1 MKQEIIDKIN
11 RLASQD
17 EPFLFV
23 INYQADEAFIRKLSD
38 INPEECLF
46 DFEGKGNFSHTR
58 KETWKEEISET
69 TWQIEPPL
77 YEDYE
82 QSFNIVKSNIMA
94 GNSYLTNLTNRVPVS
109 CNLSLEE
116 IFHRAKGKYKLL
128 LRRKRTQA
136 EDKAHLKEEN
146 IEENLTPFVCFSPE
160 TFVRIKGGRIYS
172 YPMKGTLDASLP
184 NAEKLLM
191 EDRKEAAEHAT
202 IVDLIRNDLSRVAED
217 VRVDKYRYV
226 DVLHTN
232 KGDILQTSSEISGRL
247 PEDYPHHLGE
257 ILDAQLPAGSITGAP
272 KDKTMQIIQEAEGY
286 DRGFYTGIMGIY
298 DQGELNSAVMIRFI
312 EEEETSPVDFE
323 ADGEKNFK
331 ANEGKKPK
339 IVFQGRRRHHFE
351 ERLPEGIRGSDSE
364 NLPSDLNPPFI
375 LEKIKEIMKQQFV
388 ETIKIKNGKAL
399 ALPYHQARMERT
411 IRRFFP
417 TLASEEIK
425 LSSLISPKEE
435 MNLYKARVVYDIQG
449 VEAIEYAPYKMKE
462 IHSLKVV
469 EDDEIDYTYKS
480 TDRSALNALV
490 AQKDDCDEIII
501 VKNGLITDTSFTNL
515 ALFDGNRWLTPKHP
529 LLQGTKRAQLLEAG
543 IILEADLTLENL
555 RKAEK
560 VSLFNA
566 MIDFGEREVTKI
578 FLPDQN

>member
-11 RLASQD
+11 QLASQD

-23 INYQADEAFIRKLSD
+23 INYQGDKAFIRLLSD
-38 INPEECLF
+38 IIPEECLF
-46 DFEGKGNFSHTR
+46 DFEGRGNFSHAW
-58 KETWKEEISET
+58 KETWKEGTSEKETWKKETSEEEISET

-82 QSFNIVKSNIMA
+82 RSFNIVKSNIMA

-247 PEDYPHHLGE
+247 PEEYPHHLGE

-312 EEEETSPVDFE
+312 EEETSPVDFE
-323 ADGEKNFK
+323 TDGEKNFK
-331 ANEGKKPK
+331 AKEGK
-339 IVFQGRRRHHFE
+339 
-351 ERLPEGIRGSDSE
+351 
-364 NLPSDLNPPFI
+364 
-375 LEKIKEIMKQQFV
+375 
-388 ETIKIKNGKAL
+388 
-399 ALPYHQARMERT
+399 
-411 IRRFFP
+411 
-417 TLASEEIK
+417 ASEGKE
-425 LSSLISPKEE
+425 PKASRELYFKAGGGITSKSDCQREYEE
-435 MNLYKARVVYDIQG
+435 VIQ
-449 VEAIEYAPYKMKE
+449 
-462 IHSLKVV
+462 
-469 EDDEIDYTYKS
+469 
-480 TDRSALNALV
+480 
-490 AQKDDCDEIII
+490 
-501 VKNGLITDTSFTNL
+501 
-515 ALFDGNRWLTPKHP
+515 
-529 LLQGTKRAQLLEAG
+529 
-543 IILEADLTLENL
+543 
-555 RKAEK
+555 
-560 VSLFNA
+560 
-566 MIDFGEREVTKI
+566 KI
-578 FLPDQN
+578 YLPF

>member
-23 INYQADEAFIRKLSD
+23 INYQGDKAFIRLLSD

-46 DFEGKGNFSHTR
+46 DFEGRGNLSHAWKETLKEEILK
-58 KETWKEEISET
+58 KETWKKETSEEEISET

-82 QSFNIVKSNIMA
+82 RSFNIVKSNIMA
-94 GNSYLTNLTNRVPVS
+94 GNSYLTNLTCRVPVS
-109 CNLSLEE
+109 CNLPLEE

-136 EDKAHLKEEN
+136 EDKDHLKEEPQNKDYLKEEPQNKAHLKEEN

-184 NAEKLLM
+184 NAEKQLM
-191 EDRKEAAEHAT
+191 ENRKEAAEHAT

-217 VRVDKYRYV
+217 VRVDKYRYI

-312 EEEETSPVDFE
+312 EEEEVFPSKTENRMNYE
-323 ADGEKNFK
+323 AIRKLYFK
-331 ANEGKKPK
+331 AGGGITSKSDCRKEYEEVIQK
-339 IVFQGRRRHHFE
+339 IY
-351 ERLPEGIRGSDSE
+351 LPI
-364 NLPSDLNPPFI
+364 
-375 LEKIKEIMKQQFV
+375 
-388 ETIKIKNGKAL
+388 
-399 ALPYHQARMERT
+399 
-411 IRRFFP
+411 
-417 TLASEEIK
+417 
-425 LSSLISPKEE
+425 
-435 MNLYKARVVYDIQG
+435 
-449 VEAIEYAPYKMKE
+449 
-462 IHSLKVV
+462 
-469 EDDEIDYTYKS
+469 
-480 TDRSALNALV
+480 
-490 AQKDDCDEIII
+490 
-501 VKNGLITDTSFTNL
+501 
-515 ALFDGNRWLTPKHP
+515 
-529 LLQGTKRAQLLEAG
+529 
-543 IILEADLTLENL
+543 
-555 RKAEK
+555 
-560 VSLFNA
+560 
-566 MIDFGEREVTKI
+566 
-578 FLPDQN
+578 

>member
-11 RLASQD
+11 QQASQD

-23 INYQADEAFIRKLSD
+23 INYQGDKAFIRLLSD

-46 DFEGKGNFSHTR
+46 DFEGRGNLSHVW
-58 KETWKEEISET
+58 KETLKEEILKKETLKEETSET

-82 QSFNIVKSNIMA
+82 RSFNIVKSNIMA
-94 GNSYLTNLTNRVPVS
+94 GNSYLTNLTCRVPVS

-184 NAEKLLM
+184 DAEKQLM

-202 IVDLIRNDLSRVAED
+202 IVDLIRNDLSRVAEN
-217 VRVDKYRYV
+217 VRVDKYRYI

-312 EEEETSPVDFE
+312 EEETSPVDFE
-323 ADGEKNFK
+323 TDGEKNFK
-331 ANEGKKPK
+331 ASEGK
-339 IVFQGRRRHHFE
+339 GDE
-351 ERLPEGIRGSDSE
+351 
-364 NLPSDLNPPFI
+364 
-375 LEKIKEIMKQQFV
+375 
-388 ETIKIKNGKAL
+388 
-399 ALPYHQARMERT
+399 
-411 IRRFFP
+411 
-417 TLASEEIK
+417 ASEGKRDEASRK
-425 LSSLISPKEE
+425 LYFKAGGGITSKSDCRKEYE
-435 MNLYKARVVYDIQG
+435 EVIQ
-449 VEAIEYAPYKMKE
+449 
-462 IHSLKVV
+462 
-469 EDDEIDYTYKS
+469 
-480 TDRSALNALV
+480 
-490 AQKDDCDEIII
+490 
-501 VKNGLITDTSFTNL
+501 
-515 ALFDGNRWLTPKHP
+515 
-529 LLQGTKRAQLLEAG
+529 
-543 IILEADLTLENL
+543 
-555 RKAEK
+555 
-560 VSLFNA
+560 
-566 MIDFGEREVTKI
+566 KI
-578 FLPDQN
+578 YLPF

>member
-23 INYQADEAFIRKLSD
+23 INYQGDKAFIRLLSD

-46 DFEGKGNFSHTR
+46 DFEGRGNFSHAR
-58 KETWKEEISET
+58 KETLKEEILKKETLKEEISET

-82 QSFNIVKSNIMA
+82 RSFNIVKSNIMA
-94 GNSYLTNLTNRVPVS
+94 GNSYLTNLTCRVPVS
-109 CNLSLEE
+109 CNLPLEE

-128 LRRKRTQA
+128 LRRKKTQA
-136 EDKAHLKEEN
+136 EDKAHLKEEPQNKAHLKEEPQNKDYLKEEPQNKAHLKEEN

-217 VRVDKYRYV
+217 VRVDKYRYI

-312 EEEETSPVDFE
+312 EEEVFPSKTENRMNYE
-323 ADGEKNFK
+323 AIRKLYFK
-331 ANEGKKPK
+331 AGGGITSKSDCRKEYEEVIQK
-339 IVFQGRRRHHFE
+339 IY
-351 ERLPEGIRGSDSE
+351 LPI
-364 NLPSDLNPPFI
+364 
-375 LEKIKEIMKQQFV
+375 
-388 ETIKIKNGKAL
+388 
-399 ALPYHQARMERT
+399 
-411 IRRFFP
+411 
-417 TLASEEIK
+417 
-425 LSSLISPKEE
+425 
-435 MNLYKARVVYDIQG
+435 
-449 VEAIEYAPYKMKE
+449 
-462 IHSLKVV
+462 
-469 EDDEIDYTYKS
+469 
-480 TDRSALNALV
+480 
-490 AQKDDCDEIII
+490 
-501 VKNGLITDTSFTNL
+501 
-515 ALFDGNRWLTPKHP
+515 
-529 LLQGTKRAQLLEAG
+529 
-543 IILEADLTLENL
+543 
-555 RKAEK
+555 
-560 VSLFNA
+560 
-566 MIDFGEREVTKI
+566 
-578 FLPDQN
+578 

>member
-23 INYQADEAFIRKLSD
+23 INYQGDKAFIRLLSD

-46 DFEGKGNFSHTR
+46 DFEGRGNLSHVW
-58 KETWKEEISET
+58 KETLKEEIPEV
-69 TWQIEPPL
+69 TWQITPPL
-77 YEDYE
+77 YNDYE
-82 QSFNIVKSNIMA
+82 RSFNIVKSNIMA
-94 GNSYLTNLTNRVPVS
+94 GNSYLTNLTCRVPVS
-109 CNLSLEE
+109 CNLPLEE

-128 LRRKRTQA
+128 LRRKRNQA
-136 EDKAHLKEEN
+136 EDKAHLKEEPQN
-146 IEENLTPFVCFSPE
+146 KDYLKEEAQNKAHLKEEKIEENLTPFVCFSPE

-191 EDRKEAAEHAT
+191 EDQKEAAEHAT

-312 EEEETSPVDFE
+312 EEEEVFPSKTENRMNYE
-323 ADGEKNFK
+323 AIRKLYFK
-331 ANEGKKPK
+331 AGGGITSKSDCRKEYEEVIQK
-339 IVFQGRRRHHFE
+339 IY
-351 ERLPEGIRGSDSE
+351 LPI
-364 NLPSDLNPPFI
+364 
-375 LEKIKEIMKQQFV
+375 
-388 ETIKIKNGKAL
+388 
-399 ALPYHQARMERT
+399 
-411 IRRFFP
+411 
-417 TLASEEIK
+417 
-425 LSSLISPKEE
+425 
-435 MNLYKARVVYDIQG
+435 
-449 VEAIEYAPYKMKE
+449 
-462 IHSLKVV
+462 
-469 EDDEIDYTYKS
+469 
-480 TDRSALNALV
+480 
-490 AQKDDCDEIII
+490 
-501 VKNGLITDTSFTNL
+501 
-515 ALFDGNRWLTPKHP
+515 
-529 LLQGTKRAQLLEAG
+529 
-543 IILEADLTLENL
+543 
-555 RKAEK
+555 
-560 VSLFNA
+560 
-566 MIDFGEREVTKI
+566 
-578 FLPDQN
+578 

>member
-23 INYQADEAFIRKLSD
+23 INYQGDKAFIRLLSD

-46 DFEGKGNFSHTR
+46 DFEGRGNLSHAW
-58 KETWKEEISET
+58 KETWKEGTSEEEILKKEILKEEISET

-82 QSFNIVKSNIMA
+82 RSFNIVKNNIMA
-94 GNSYLTNLTNRVPVS
+94 GNSYLTNLTCRVPVS
-109 CNLSLEE
+109 CNLPLEE

-136 EDKAHLKEEN
+136 EDKAHLKEEAQNKDYLKEEPQNKDHLKEEN

-191 EDRKEAAEHAT
+191 EDQKEAAEHAT

-217 VRVDKYRYV
+217 VRVDKYRYI

-232 KGDILQTSSEISGRL
+232 KGNILQTSSEISGRL

-312 EEEETSPVDFE
+312 EEEEVFPSKTENRMNYE
-323 ADGEKNFK
+323 AIRKLYFK
-331 ANEGKKPK
+331 AGGGITSKSDCRKEYEEVIQK
-339 IVFQGRRRHHFE
+339 IY
-351 ERLPEGIRGSDSE
+351 LPI
-364 NLPSDLNPPFI
+364 
-375 LEKIKEIMKQQFV
+375 
-388 ETIKIKNGKAL
+388 
-399 ALPYHQARMERT
+399 
-411 IRRFFP
+411 
-417 TLASEEIK
+417 
-425 LSSLISPKEE
+425 
-435 MNLYKARVVYDIQG
+435 
-449 VEAIEYAPYKMKE
+449 
-462 IHSLKVV
+462 
-469 EDDEIDYTYKS
+469 
-480 TDRSALNALV
+480 
-490 AQKDDCDEIII
+490 
-501 VKNGLITDTSFTNL
+501 
-515 ALFDGNRWLTPKHP
+515 
-529 LLQGTKRAQLLEAG
+529 
-543 IILEADLTLENL
+543 
-555 RKAEK
+555 
-560 VSLFNA
+560 
-566 MIDFGEREVTKI
+566 
-578 FLPDQN
+578 

>member
-11 RLASQD
+11 QLASQD

-23 INYQADEAFIRKLSD
+23 INYQGDKAFIRLLSD

-46 DFEGKGNFSHTR
+46 DFEGRGNFSHAR
-58 KETWKEEISET
+58 KETLKEEILKKETLKEEISET

-82 QSFNIVKSNIMA
+82 RSFNIVKCNIMA
-94 GNSYLTNLTNRVPVS
+94 GNSYLTNLTCRVLVS

-136 EDKAHLKEEN
+136 EDKDHLKEEAQN
-146 IEENLTPFVCFSPE
+146 KAYLKEENTEENLTPFVCFSPE

-184 NAEKLLM
+184 NAEKQLM

-202 IVDLIRNDLSRVAED
+202 IVDLIRNDLSRVAEN
-217 VRVDKYRYV
+217 VRVDKYRYI

-272 KDKTMQIIQEAEGY
+272 KDKTMQIIQEAEDY

-312 EEEETSPVDFE
+312 EEETSPVDFE
-323 ADGEKNFK
+323 TDGEKNFK
-331 ANEGKKPK
+331 ASEGK
-339 IVFQGRRRHHFE
+339 GDE
-351 ERLPEGIRGSDSE
+351 
-364 NLPSDLNPPFI
+364 
-375 LEKIKEIMKQQFV
+375 
-388 ETIKIKNGKAL
+388 
-399 ALPYHQARMERT
+399 
-411 IRRFFP
+411 
-417 TLASEEIK
+417 ASEGKRDEASRK
-425 LSSLISPKEE
+425 LYFKAGGGITSKSDCRKEYE
-435 MNLYKARVVYDIQG
+435 EVIQ
-449 VEAIEYAPYKMKE
+449 
-462 IHSLKVV
+462 
-469 EDDEIDYTYKS
+469 
-480 TDRSALNALV
+480 
-490 AQKDDCDEIII
+490 
-501 VKNGLITDTSFTNL
+501 
-515 ALFDGNRWLTPKHP
+515 
-529 LLQGTKRAQLLEAG
+529 
-543 IILEADLTLENL
+543 
-555 RKAEK
+555 
-560 VSLFNA
+560 
-566 MIDFGEREVTKI
+566 KI
-578 FLPDQN
+578 YLPF

>member
-11 RLASQD
+11 QLASQD

-23 INYQADEAFIRKLSD
+23 INYQGDKAFIRLLSD

-46 DFEGKGNFSHTR
+46 DFEGRGNLSHVWKETLKEEISE
-58 KETWKEEISET
+58 KETWKKETSEKKISET

-77 YEDYE
+77 YEDYKR
-82 QSFNIVKSNIMA
+82 SFNIVKSNIMA
-94 GNSYLTNLTNRVPVS
+94 GNSYLTNLTCRVPVS

-136 EDKAHLKEEN
+136 EDKDHLKEEN

-184 NAEKLLM
+184 DAEKQLM

-217 VRVDKYRYV
+217 VRVDKYRYI

-272 KDKTMQIIQEAEGY
+272 KDKTMQIIHEAEGY

-312 EEEETSPVDFE
+312 EEETSPVDFE
-323 ADGEKNFK
+323 TDGEKNFK
-331 ANEGKKPK
+331 AKEGK
-339 IVFQGRRRHHFE
+339 
-351 ERLPEGIRGSDSE
+351 
-364 NLPSDLNPPFI
+364 
-375 LEKIKEIMKQQFV
+375 
-388 ETIKIKNGKAL
+388 
-399 ALPYHQARMERT
+399 
-411 IRRFFP
+411 
-417 TLASEEIK
+417 ASEGKE
-425 LSSLISPKEE
+425 PKASRELYFKAGGGITSKSDCQREYEE
-435 MNLYKARVVYDIQG
+435 VIQ
-449 VEAIEYAPYKMKE
+449 
-462 IHSLKVV
+462 
-469 EDDEIDYTYKS
+469 
-480 TDRSALNALV
+480 
-490 AQKDDCDEIII
+490 
-501 VKNGLITDTSFTNL
+501 
-515 ALFDGNRWLTPKHP
+515 
-529 LLQGTKRAQLLEAG
+529 
-543 IILEADLTLENL
+543 
-555 RKAEK
+555 
-560 VSLFNA
+560 
-566 MIDFGEREVTKI
+566 KI
-578 FLPDQN
+578 YLPF

>member
-11 RLASQD
+11 QLASQD

-23 INYQADEAFIRKLSD
+23 INYQGDKAFIRLLSD

-46 DFEGKGNFSHTR
+46 DFEGRGNFSHAW
-58 KETWKEEISET
+58 KETLKEEISEKET
-69 TWQIEPPL
+69 WKKETSEKEISETIWQIEPPL

-82 QSFNIVKSNIMA
+82 RSFNIVKSNIME
-94 GNSYLTNLTNRVPVS
+94 GNSYLTNLTCRVPVS
-109 CNLSLEE
+109 CNLSLEK

-184 NAEKLLM
+184 NAEKQLM

-217 VRVDKYRYV
+217 VRVDKYRYI

-257 ILDAQLPAGSITGAP
+257 ILDTQLPAGSITGAP

-312 EEEETSPVDFE
+312 EEETSPVDFE
-323 ADGEKNFK
+323 TDGEKNFK
-331 ANEGKKPK
+331 ASEGK
-339 IVFQGRRRHHFE
+339 GDE
-351 ERLPEGIRGSDSE
+351 
-364 NLPSDLNPPFI
+364 
-375 LEKIKEIMKQQFV
+375 
-388 ETIKIKNGKAL
+388 
-399 ALPYHQARMERT
+399 
-411 IRRFFP
+411 
-417 TLASEEIK
+417 ASEGKRDEASRK
-425 LSSLISPKEE
+425 LYFKAGGGITSKSDCRKEYE
-435 MNLYKARVVYDIQG
+435 EVIQ
-449 VEAIEYAPYKMKE
+449 
-462 IHSLKVV
+462 
-469 EDDEIDYTYKS
+469 
-480 TDRSALNALV
+480 
-490 AQKDDCDEIII
+490 
-501 VKNGLITDTSFTNL
+501 
-515 ALFDGNRWLTPKHP
+515 
-529 LLQGTKRAQLLEAG
+529 
-543 IILEADLTLENL
+543 
-555 RKAEK
+555 
-560 VSLFNA
+560 
-566 MIDFGEREVTKI
+566 KI
-578 FLPDQN
+578 YLPF

>member
-11 RLASQD
+11 QLASQD

-23 INYQADEAFIRKLSD
+23 INYQGDKAFIRLLSD

-46 DFEGKGNFSHTR
+46 DFEGRGNFSHAR
-58 KETWKEEISET
+58 KETWKEEISEEETWKEEISET

-82 QSFNIVKSNIMA
+82 RSFNIVKSNIMA
-94 GNSYLTNLTNRVPVS
+94 GNSYLTNLTCRVPVS
-109 CNLSLEE
+109 CNLSLED

-136 EDKAHLKEEN
+136 EDKAHLKEEAQNKAHLKEEN

-202 IVDLIRNDLSRVAED
+202 IVDLIRNDLSRVAEN
-217 VRVDKYRYV
+217 VRVDKYRYI

-257 ILDAQLPAGSITGAP
+257 ILDAQLSAGSITGAP

-312 EEEETSPVDFE
+312 EEETSPVDFE
-323 ADGEKNFK
+323 TDGEKNFK
-331 ANEGKKPK
+331 AKEGK
-339 IVFQGRRRHHFE
+339 
-351 ERLPEGIRGSDSE
+351 
-364 NLPSDLNPPFI
+364 
-375 LEKIKEIMKQQFV
+375 
-388 ETIKIKNGKAL
+388 
-399 ALPYHQARMERT
+399 
-411 IRRFFP
+411 
-417 TLASEEIK
+417 ASEGKEPKANRK
-425 LSSLISPKEE
+425 LYFKAGGGITSKSDCRKEYE
-435 MNLYKARVVYDIQG
+435 EVIQ
-449 VEAIEYAPYKMKE
+449 
-462 IHSLKVV
+462 
-469 EDDEIDYTYKS
+469 
-480 TDRSALNALV
+480 
-490 AQKDDCDEIII
+490 
-501 VKNGLITDTSFTNL
+501 
-515 ALFDGNRWLTPKHP
+515 
-529 LLQGTKRAQLLEAG
+529 
-543 IILEADLTLENL
+543 
-555 RKAEK
+555 
-560 VSLFNA
+560 
-566 MIDFGEREVTKI
+566 KI
-578 FLPDQN
+578 YLPF

>member
-23 INYQADEAFIRKLSD
+23 INYQGDKAFIRLLSD

-46 DFEGKGNFSHTR
+46 DFEGRGNLSHAWKETLKEEILK
-58 KETWKEEISET
+58 KETWKKVTSEEEISET

-82 QSFNIVKSNIMA
+82 RSFNIVKSNIMA
-94 GNSYLTNLTNRVPVS
+94 GNSYLTNLTCRVPVS
-109 CNLSLEE
+109 CNLPLEE

-128 LRRKRTQA
+128 LRRKKTQA
-136 EDKAHLKEEN
+136 EDKAHLKEEAQNKDHLKEEPQNKAHLKEEN

-191 EDRKEAAEHAT
+191 EDQKEAAEHAT
-202 IVDLIRNDLSRVAED
+202 IVELIRNDLSRVAED
-217 VRVDKYRYV
+217 VRVDKYRYI

-232 KGDILQTSSEISGRL
+232 KGNILQTSSEISGRL

-312 EEEETSPVDFE
+312 EEETSPVDFE

-331 ANEGKKPK
+331 ASEGK
-339 IVFQGRRRHHFE
+339 GDE
-351 ERLPEGIRGSDSE
+351 
-364 NLPSDLNPPFI
+364 
-375 LEKIKEIMKQQFV
+375 
-388 ETIKIKNGKAL
+388 
-399 ALPYHQARMERT
+399 
-411 IRRFFP
+411 
-417 TLASEEIK
+417 ASEGKRDEASEGKRDEASRK
-425 LSSLISPKEE
+425 LYFKAGGGITSKSDCRREYEE
-435 MNLYKARVVYDIQG
+435 VIQ
-449 VEAIEYAPYKMKE
+449 
-462 IHSLKVV
+462 
-469 EDDEIDYTYKS
+469 
-480 TDRSALNALV
+480 
-490 AQKDDCDEIII
+490 
-501 VKNGLITDTSFTNL
+501 
-515 ALFDGNRWLTPKHP
+515 
-529 LLQGTKRAQLLEAG
+529 
-543 IILEADLTLENL
+543 
-555 RKAEK
+555 
-560 VSLFNA
+560 
-566 MIDFGEREVTKI
+566 KI
-578 FLPDQN
+578 YLPI

>member
-11 RLASQD
+11 QLASQD

-23 INYQADEAFIRKLSD
+23 INYQGDKAFIRLLSD

-46 DFEGKGNFSHTR
+46 DFEGRGNLSHAWKEAWKEGTSE
-58 KETWKEEISET
+58 KETWKKETSEEEISET

-82 QSFNIVKSNIMA
+82 RSFNIVKSNIMA
-94 GNSYLTNLTNRVPVS
+94 GNSYLTNLTCRVPVS
-109 CNLSLEE
+109 CNLPLEE

-184 NAEKLLM
+184 DAEKQLM

-217 VRVDKYRYV
+217 VRVDKYRYI

-257 ILDAQLPAGSITGAP
+257 ILEAQLPAGSITGAP

-312 EEEETSPVDFE
+312 EEETSPVDFE
-323 ADGEKNFK
+323 TDGEKNFK
-331 ANEGKKPK
+331 AKEGK
-339 IVFQGRRRHHFE
+339 
-351 ERLPEGIRGSDSE
+351 
-364 NLPSDLNPPFI
+364 
-375 LEKIKEIMKQQFV
+375 
-388 ETIKIKNGKAL
+388 
-399 ALPYHQARMERT
+399 
-411 IRRFFP
+411 
-417 TLASEEIK
+417 ASEGKE
-425 LSSLISPKEE
+425 PKASRELYFKAGGGITSKSDCQREYEE
-435 MNLYKARVVYDIQG
+435 VIQ
-449 VEAIEYAPYKMKE
+449 
-462 IHSLKVV
+462 
-469 EDDEIDYTYKS
+469 
-480 TDRSALNALV
+480 
-490 AQKDDCDEIII
+490 
-501 VKNGLITDTSFTNL
+501 
-515 ALFDGNRWLTPKHP
+515 
-529 LLQGTKRAQLLEAG
+529 
-543 IILEADLTLENL
+543 
-555 RKAEK
+555 
-560 VSLFNA
+560 
-566 MIDFGEREVTKI
+566 KI
-578 FLPDQN
+578 YLPF

>member
-23 INYQADEAFIRKLSD
+23 INYQGDKAFIRLLSD

-46 DFEGKGNFSHTR
+46 DFEGRGNLSHAW
-58 KETWKEEISET
+58 KETWKEGTSEEEISET
-69 TWQIEPPL
+69 TWQIEPPF

-82 QSFNIVKSNIMA
+82 RSFNIVKSNIMA
-94 GNSYLTNLTNRVPVS
+94 GNSYLTNLTCRVPVS
-109 CNLSLEE
+109 CNLSVEE

-128 LRRKRTQA
+128 LRRKKTQA
-136 EDKAHLKEEN
+136 EDKDYLKEEPQNKAHLKEEN

-191 EDRKEAAEHAT
+191 EDQKEAAEHAT

-217 VRVDKYRYV
+217 VRVDKYRYI

-232 KGDILQTSSEISGRL
+232 KGNILQTSSEISGRL

-312 EEEETSPVDFE
+312 EEEEVFPSKTENRMNYE
-323 ADGEKNFK
+323 AIRKLYFK
-331 ANEGKKPK
+331 AGGGITSKSDCRKEYEEVIQK
-339 IVFQGRRRHHFE
+339 IY
-351 ERLPEGIRGSDSE
+351 LPI
-364 NLPSDLNPPFI
+364 
-375 LEKIKEIMKQQFV
+375 
-388 ETIKIKNGKAL
+388 
-399 ALPYHQARMERT
+399 
-411 IRRFFP
+411 
-417 TLASEEIK
+417 
-425 LSSLISPKEE
+425 
-435 MNLYKARVVYDIQG
+435 
-449 VEAIEYAPYKMKE
+449 
-462 IHSLKVV
+462 
-469 EDDEIDYTYKS
+469 
-480 TDRSALNALV
+480 
-490 AQKDDCDEIII
+490 
-501 VKNGLITDTSFTNL
+501 
-515 ALFDGNRWLTPKHP
+515 
-529 LLQGTKRAQLLEAG
+529 
-543 IILEADLTLENL
+543 
-555 RKAEK
+555 
-560 VSLFNA
+560 
-566 MIDFGEREVTKI
+566 
-578 FLPDQN
+578 

>member
-11 RLASQD
+11 QLASQD

-23 INYQADEAFIRKLSD
+23 INYQGDKAFIRLLSD

-46 DFEGKGNFSHTR
+46 DFEGRGNLSHAW
-58 KETWKEEISET
+58 KETWKEGTSET
-69 TWQIEPPL
+69 TWQIDPPL

-82 QSFNIVKSNIMA
+82 RSFNIVKSNIMA
-94 GNSYLTNLTNRVPVS
+94 GNSYLTNLTCRVPVS

-128 LRRKRTQA
+128 LRRKR
-136 EDKAHLKEEN
+136 
-146 IEENLTPFVCFSPE
+146 NLTPFVCFSPE

-184 NAEKLLM
+184 NAEKQLM

-202 IVDLIRNDLSRVAED
+202 IVDLIRNDLSRVAEN
-217 VRVDKYRYV
+217 VRVDKYRYI

-312 EEEETSPVDFE
+312 EEETSPVDFE

-339 IVFQGRRRHHFE
+339 ESRKLYFKAGGGITSKSDCRREYE
-351 ERLPEGIRGSDSE
+351 EVIQKIYLP
-364 NLPSDLNPPFI
+364 F
-375 LEKIKEIMKQQFV
+375 
-388 ETIKIKNGKAL
+388 
-399 ALPYHQARMERT
+399 
-411 IRRFFP
+411 
-417 TLASEEIK
+417 
-425 LSSLISPKEE
+425 
-435 MNLYKARVVYDIQG
+435 
-449 VEAIEYAPYKMKE
+449 
-462 IHSLKVV
+462 
-469 EDDEIDYTYKS
+469 
-480 TDRSALNALV
+480 
-490 AQKDDCDEIII
+490 
-501 VKNGLITDTSFTNL
+501 
-515 ALFDGNRWLTPKHP
+515 
-529 LLQGTKRAQLLEAG
+529 
-543 IILEADLTLENL
+543 
-555 RKAEK
+555 
-560 VSLFNA
+560 
-566 MIDFGEREVTKI
+566 
-578 FLPDQN
+578 

>member
-1 MKQEIIDKIN
+1 MKQKIIDKIN
-11 RLASQD
+11 RLASQK

-46 DFEGKGNFSHTR
+46 DFEGRGNLSHAW
-58 KETWKEEISET
+58 KETWKEETSET

-82 QSFNIVKSNIMA
+82 RSFNIVKSNIMA

-136 EDKAHLKEEN
+136 EDKAHLKEEAQNKAHLKEEN
-146 IEENLTPFVCFSPE
+146 IEENFTPFVCFSPE

-184 NAEKLLM
+184 NAEKQLM
-191 EDRKEAAEHAT
+191 EDQKEAAEHAT

-217 VRVDKYRYV
+217 VRVDKYRYI

-232 KGDILQTSSEISGRL
+232 KGNILQTSSEISGRL

-312 EEEETSPVDFE
+312 EEETSPVDFE

-331 ANEGKKPK
+331 ASEGK
-339 IVFQGRRRHHFE
+339 GDE
-351 ERLPEGIRGSDSE
+351 
-364 NLPSDLNPPFI
+364 
-375 LEKIKEIMKQQFV
+375 
-388 ETIKIKNGKAL
+388 
-399 ALPYHQARMERT
+399 
-411 IRRFFP
+411 
-417 TLASEEIK
+417 ASEGKRDEASRK
-425 LSSLISPKEE
+425 LYFKAGGGITSKSDCRKEYE
-435 MNLYKARVVYDIQG
+435 EVIQ
-449 VEAIEYAPYKMKE
+449 
-462 IHSLKVV
+462 
-469 EDDEIDYTYKS
+469 
-480 TDRSALNALV
+480 
-490 AQKDDCDEIII
+490 
-501 VKNGLITDTSFTNL
+501 
-515 ALFDGNRWLTPKHP
+515 
-529 LLQGTKRAQLLEAG
+529 
-543 IILEADLTLENL
+543 
-555 RKAEK
+555 
-560 VSLFNA
+560 
-566 MIDFGEREVTKI
+566 KI
-578 FLPDQN
+578 YLPF

>member
-11 RLASQD
+11 QLASQN

-23 INYQADEAFIRKLSD
+23 INYQGDKAFIRLLSD

-46 DFEGKGNFSHTR
+46 DFEGRGNLSHAW
-58 KETWKEEISET
+58 KETWKEGTSEKEISET
-69 TWQIEPPL
+69 TWQIDPPL

-82 QSFNIVKSNIMA
+82 RSFNIVKSNIMA
-94 GNSYLTNLTNRVPVS
+94 GNSYLTNLTCRVPVS

-217 VRVDKYRYV
+217 VRVDKYRYI

-247 PEDYPHHLGE
+247 PEDYRQHLGE

-272 KDKTMQIIQEAEGY
+272 KDKTMQIIHEAEGY

-298 DQGELNSAVMIRFI
+298 NQGELNSAVMIRFV
-312 EEEETSPVDFE
+312 EEEASPSKT
-323 ADGEKNFK
+323 EKGKNSEVSRELCFK
-331 ANEGKKPK
+331 AGGGITSKSDCRKEYEEVIQK
-339 IVFQGRRRHHFE
+339 IY
-351 ERLPEGIRGSDSE
+351 LPIQENPSSE
-364 NLPSDLNPPFI
+364 
-375 LEKIKEIMKQQFV
+375 
-388 ETIKIKNGKAL
+388 
-399 ALPYHQARMERT
+399 Y
-411 IRRFFP
+411 
-417 TLASEEIK
+417 
-425 LSSLISPKEE
+425 
-435 MNLYKARVVYDIQG
+435 
-449 VEAIEYAPYKMKE
+449 
-462 IHSLKVV
+462 
-469 EDDEIDYTYKS
+469 
-480 TDRSALNALV
+480 
-490 AQKDDCDEIII
+490 
-501 VKNGLITDTSFTNL
+501 
-515 ALFDGNRWLTPKHP
+515 
-529 LLQGTKRAQLLEAG
+529 
-543 IILEADLTLENL
+543 
-555 RKAEK
+555 
-560 VSLFNA
+560 
-566 MIDFGEREVTKI
+566 
-578 FLPDQN
+578 

>member
-1 MKQEIIDKIN
+1 M
-11 RLASQD
+11 ASQD

-23 INYQADEAFIRKLSD
+23 INYQGDKAFIRLLSD

-46 DFEGKGNFSHTR
+46 DFEGRGNLSHVW
-58 KETWKEEISET
+58 KETWKEETSEKEISET

-82 QSFNIVKSNIMA
+82 RSFNIVKSNIMA
-94 GNSYLTNLTNRVPVS
+94 GNSYLTNLTCRVPVS

-312 EEEETSPVDFE
+312 EEETSPVDFE
-323 ADGEKNFK
+323 TDGEKNFK
-331 ANEGKKPK
+331 AKEGK
-339 IVFQGRRRHHFE
+339 
-351 ERLPEGIRGSDSE
+351 
-364 NLPSDLNPPFI
+364 
-375 LEKIKEIMKQQFV
+375 
-388 ETIKIKNGKAL
+388 
-399 ALPYHQARMERT
+399 
-411 IRRFFP
+411 
-417 TLASEEIK
+417 ASEGKE
-425 LSSLISPKEE
+425 PKASRELYFKAGGGITSKSDCQREYEE
-435 MNLYKARVVYDIQG
+435 VIQ
-449 VEAIEYAPYKMKE
+449 
-462 IHSLKVV
+462 
-469 EDDEIDYTYKS
+469 
-480 TDRSALNALV
+480 
-490 AQKDDCDEIII
+490 
-501 VKNGLITDTSFTNL
+501 
-515 ALFDGNRWLTPKHP
+515 
-529 LLQGTKRAQLLEAG
+529 
-543 IILEADLTLENL
+543 
-555 RKAEK
+555 
-560 VSLFNA
+560 
-566 MIDFGEREVTKI
+566 KI
-578 FLPDQN
+578 YLPF